1 MTDEVNGVII
11 KELREVGETST
22 SINQMIQNVE
32 KSEKVKDFE
41 VEMVSEPHS
50 TYELTDITIWNN
62 L

>member
-1 MTDEVNGVII
+1 
-11 KELREVGETST
+11 
-22 SINQMIQNVE
+22 MIQNVE